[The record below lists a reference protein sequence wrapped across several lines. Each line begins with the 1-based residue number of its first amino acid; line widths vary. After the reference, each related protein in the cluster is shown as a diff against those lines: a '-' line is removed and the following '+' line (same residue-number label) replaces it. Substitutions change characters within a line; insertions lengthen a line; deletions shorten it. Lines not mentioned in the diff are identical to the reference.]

1 MKNKKVFYGW
11 FVVAGCIILNAMGTG
26 IFSSI
31 MGLFFPSI
39 VEEFGY
45 SQAQV
50 AGIVSIAIVGGLL
63 ATGVFSKLYSKY
75 SAKKLVLI
83 FGLLQ
88 GASYALM
95 SQANSL
101 TMMYVIGA
109 LMGIAGMGATALS
122 APMLITRWFD
132 KNRGTAMGI
141 AVAGAGLGP
150 ALMAPVVTSVI
161 SNSGHRI
168 AFIVLGA
175 IIAASMIVAFILI
188 KDTPEEMGLKPFG
201 QNEGDISK
209 SKDDTKTVK
218 TEEAYSYNLK
228 EAVKTKMFYGLTLF
242 IVIICTVVQGL
253 LVQIPSYLNE
263 VGLDASKVGM
273 IVGAYAL
280 VAGFGKMLIGW
291 VYDNVGVFKANF
303 IFFTFMILSFAS
315 LLMVPTNES
324 FVYLYVVLA
333 GMGLGLAPV
342 AIPLLVSILFGSKHY
357 AAIYPV
363 FMLLMSVGAVIG
375 GIVAGIIIDS
385 SGYSALLVSAI
396 VGALLA
402 LVTIQITVKIADKT
416 KNKIKKPQLE
426 KKIS

>member
-1 MKNKKVFYGW
+1 MKNKKIFYGW

-50 AGIVSIAIVGGLL
+50 AGIVSIAIIGGLL

-83 FGLLQ
+83 FGVLQ

-141 AVAGAGLGP
+141 SVAGAGLGP
-150 ALMAPVVTSVI
+150 ALMAPIVTSVI
-161 SNSGHRI
+161 ANSGHRI
-168 AFIVLGA
+168 AFIVLGG
-175 IIAASMIVAFILI
+175 IIAASMVVAFILI

-201 QNEGDISK
+201 QNEGDIAK

-218 TEEAYSYNLK
+218 TEEVYSYNLK

-303 IFFTFMILSFAS
+303 IFFTFMILSFVA

-402 LVTIQITVKIADKT
+402 LVTIQITVKVADKT
-416 KNKIKKPQLE
+416 KNKKTKEIKKV
-426 KKIS
+426 S

>member
-1 MKNKKVFYGW
+1 MRNKKLFYGW

-39 VEEFGY
+39 VAEFGY

-50 AGIVSIAIVGGLL
+50 AGIVSIAIIGGLL

-83 FGLLQ
+83 FGVLQ

-101 TMMYVIGA
+101 TIMYIVA
-109 LMGIAGMGATALS
+109 VLMGVAGMGATALS

-132 KNRGTAMGI
+132 KNRGIAMGI
-141 AVAGAGLGP
+141 AVGGAGLGP
-150 ALMAPVVTSVI
+150 ALMAPIVTSVI
-161 SNSGHRI
+161 AKSGYRVG
-168 AFIVLGA
+168 FIVLGA
-175 IIAASMIVAFILI
+175 IIASSMIIAFMLI

-201 QNEGDISK
+201 QNEGDVAK
-209 SKDDTKTVK
+209 SKDDAKSTQN
-218 TEEAYSYNLK
+218 EEVYSYNLK

-263 VGLDASKVGM
+263 VGLDAAKVGTV
-273 IVGAYAL
+273 VGLYAL
-280 VAGFGKMLIGW
+280 VAGFGKMVIGF
-291 VYDNVGVFKANF
+291 VYDKLGVFKANF

-324 FVYLYVVLA
+324 FVYVYVVLA

-342 AIPLLVSILFGSKHY
+342 SIPLLVSILFGSKHY

-363 FMLLMSVGAVIG
+363 FMLMMSVGAVIG

-396 VGALLA
+396 VGAVLA
-402 LVTIQITVKIADKT
+402 LITIQITVKVADKT
-416 KNKIKKPQLE
+416 KHKMETKE
-426 KKIS
+426 VARKIS

>member
-1 MKNKKVFYGW
+1 MGNKKLFYGW

-39 VEEFGY
+39 VAEFGY
-45 SQAQV
+45 TQAQV
-50 AGIVSIAIVGGLL
+50 AGIVSVAIIGGLL

-75 SAKKLVLI
+75 STKKLVLI
-83 FGLLQ
+83 FGVLQ

-101 TMMYVIGA
+101 TMMYVTGV

-150 ALMAPVVTSVI
+150 ALMAPIVTNVI
-161 SNSGHRI
+161 ANSGHRV

-175 IIAASMIVAFILI
+175 IIAVSMIIAFLLI

-201 QNEGDISK
+201 QNEGDVAK
-209 SKDDTKTVK
+209 SKDDAKSAQK
-218 TEEAYSYNLK
+218 EEVYSYNLK

-242 IVIICTVVQGL
+242 IIIICTVVQGL

-263 VGLDASKVGM
+263 VGLDAAKVGT
-273 IVGAYAL
+273 IVGVYAL
-280 VAGFGKMLIGW
+280 IASFGKMLIGW

-303 IFFTFMILSFAS
+303 IFFTFMILSFVA
-315 LLMVPTNES
+315 LLMVPANES
-324 FVYLYVVLA
+324 FVYLYVILA

-342 AIPLLVSILFGSKHY
+342 AIPLLVSILFGSKYY
-357 AAIYPV
+357 AAIYPI

-385 SGYSALLVSAI
+385 SGYSALLISAI

-402 LVTIQITVKIADKT
+402 LITIQITVKVADKT
-416 KNKIKKPQLE
+416 KNRIE
-426 KKIS
+426 KTEKTS

>member
-1 MKNKKVFYGW
+1 MKNKKLFYGW

-39 VEEFGY
+39 VAEFGY
-45 SQAQV
+45 TQAQV
-50 AGIVSIAIVGGLL
+50 AGIVSVAIIGGLL
-63 ATGVFSKLYSKY
+63 ATGIFSKLYSKY
-75 SAKKLVLI
+75 STKKLVLI
-83 FGLLQ
+83 FGVLQ

-101 TMMYVIGA
+101 TVMYVIA
-109 LMGIAGMGATALS
+109 VLMGITGMGATALS

-150 ALMAPVVTSVI
+150 ALMAPIVTSVI
-161 SNSGHRI
+161 ANSGHRV

-175 IIAASMIVAFILI
+175 IIAASMVIAFLLI

-201 QNEGDISK
+201 QNEGDIAK
-209 SKDDTKTVK
+209 SKDDDKTVK

-242 IVIICTVVQGL
+242 IIIICTVVQGL

-263 VGLDASKVGM
+263 VGLDAAKVGM
-273 IVGAYAL
+273 IVGVYAFI
-280 VAGFGKMLIGW
+280 AGFGKMLIGW

-303 IFFTFMILSFAS
+303 IFFTLMILSFAS

-324 FVYLYVVLA
+324 FVYAYVLLA

-342 AIPLLVSILFGSKHY
+342 AIPLLVSILFGSKYY

-363 FMLLMSVGAVIG
+363 FMLMMSVGAVIG

-402 LVTIQITVKIADKT
+402 LITIQITVKVADKT
-416 KNKIKKPQLE
+416 KNKKTKEIKKV
-426 KKIS
+426 S

>member
-1 MKNKKVFYGW
+1 MRNKKLFYGW

-39 VEEFGY
+39 VAEFGY
-45 SQAQV
+45 TQAQV
-50 AGIVSIAIVGGLL
+50 AGIVSVAIIGGLL
-63 ATGVFSKLYSKY
+63 ATGIFSKLYSKY
-75 SAKKLVLI
+75 STKKLVLI
-83 FGLLQ
+83 FGVLQ

-101 TMMYVIGA
+101 TMMYVIGV

-141 AVAGAGLGP
+141 AVAGSGLGP
-150 ALMAPVVTSVI
+150 ALMAPIVTSVI
-161 SNSGHRI
+161 SNNGHRV
-168 AFIVLGA
+168 AFIVLGS
-175 IIAASMIVAFILI
+175 IIAVSMIVAFLLI

-201 QNEGDISK
+201 QNEGDIAK
-209 SKDDTKTVK
+209 SKDDDKTVK
-218 TEEAYSYNLK
+218 TEETYSYNLK

-242 IVIICTVVQGL
+242 IIIICTVVQGL

-273 IVGAYAL
+273 IVGIYAL
-280 VAGFGKMLIGW
+280 IAGFGKMLIGW

-303 IFFTFMILSFAS
+303 IFFTLMILSFVA

-324 FVYLYVVLA
+324 FVYVYVVLA

-342 AIPLLVSILFGSKHY
+342 AIPLLVSILFGSKYY
-357 AAIYPV
+357 AAIYPI
-363 FMLLMSVGAVIG
+363 FMLMMSVGAVIG

-385 SGYSALLVSAI
+385 SGYAALLMSAI

-402 LVTIQITVKIADKT
+402 LITIQITVKIADKT
-416 KNKIKKPQLE
+416 KNKLKKTE
-426 KKIS
+426 ITKKAS